1 MSHAGPLFFGFPL
14 HELAEDDSR
23 IVRYL
28 TRAWTNEHGTPPSDL
43 DEDLDKLR
51 PLFQSHVT
59 GTRVREHVKSLK
71 PLRMSRPFIPEVF
84 FLAVDADR
92 GLVTPEGRAL
102 IEAAQD
108 QTEPQAASLVDTI
121 AQFYGDS
128 LRAWMAKSIE
138 TGLVPLPS
146 AGFAMFLLINGS
158 VGQQR
163 AMQFP
168 SEKHEEA
175 DLATVIMDV
184 ASIFSTTLHG
194 PAIKAKERVQLR
206 TSWVVSQA
214 VRHLGNSMSRGSD
227 RKTGLASIWVE
238 EDHTNALLSD
248 ISVAIRARS
257 RATHSDVEAAFDAA
271 VAEYERGRV
280 ILGAWGISHERRRQT
295 LQIREDFLE
304 AFYRVRP

>member
-1 MSHAGPLFFGFPL
+1 MFGFPL

-28 TRAWTNEHGTPPSDL
+28 TRAWTTEHGAPPFDL
-43 DEDLDKLR
+43 EDDLDKLR

-59 GTRVREHVKSLK
+59 GTRVREHVKALT
-71 PLRMSRPFIPEVF
+71 PVPMSRPFIPEVF

-108 QTEPQAASLVDTI
+108 PTTGQAAGLVNTI
-121 AQFYGDS
+121 AQFYGES
-128 LRAWMAKSIE
+128 LRAWMAKSVE

-158 VGQQR
+158 IGQQR
-163 AMQFP
+163 AMVFP
-168 SEKHEEA
+168 REKHEEA

-184 ASIFSTTLHG
+184 ASIFSTTVHG
-194 PAIKAKERVQLR
+194 PAIKPKERAQLR

-214 VRHLGNSMSRGSD
+214 VRHLGTSLSRGSD
-227 RKTGLASIWVE
+227 RKTGLASIWIE
-238 EDHTNALLSD
+238 EDHTTTLLND

-257 RATHSDVEAAFDAA
+257 RATPSDIEAAFDAA

-295 LQIREDFLE
+295 QQIREDFLE